1 MLAHFLARFDG
12 GNYVKIVVDGDPHSY
27 HQQLAE
33 LPTRDNAKTF
43 IYGFIYGAGDE
54 KLGLIVGKGAS
65 VGRKLRLT
73 FLKKFAALDQLKTEV
88 AAKAKQYN
96 MIAGLDGRKLHI
108 RAIYSSLNTLL
119 QSAGAL
125 VMKQAVVLFNRAIR
139 EKGYYQN
146 GSVRQVAFVHDEI
159 QSLVR
164 EDLVDEIKKL
174 KIECIQKAG
183 EAFGLRC
190 PTDGDAKS
198 GANWGETH

>member
-54 KLGLIVGKGAS
+54 KIGLIVGKGAA
-65 VGRKLRLT
+65 VGRKLRFT
-73 FLKKFAALDQLKTEV
+73 FLKKFPALDQLKNAV
-88 AAKAKQYN
+88 AAKAKMYGT
-96 MIAGLDGRKLHI
+96 IKALDGRALYV

-125 VMKQAVVLFNRAIR
+125 VMKMAVVLFNREIR
-139 EKGYYQN
+139 KRGWFQS
-146 GSVRQVAFVHDEI
+146 GAVRQVAFVHDEI
-159 QSLVR
+159 QSIVR
-164 EDLVDEIKKL
+164 EDLVEEVKQL
-174 KIECIQKAG
+174 KVECIRKAG
-183 EAFGLRC
+183 EHFGLRC
-190 PTDGDAKS
+190 PTDGDAKHGNS
-198 GANWGETH
+198 WGDTH